1 MPIFRLFL
9 LVFCLAS
16 SASLFA
22 QAKDSAGVIIA
33 EKRVIVEETIPA
45 FSYHGK
51 GISEFI
57 IDNLNY
63 PKSAIENGIEA
74 KIVVDFVVDTLGR
87 VVNVTSREDG
97 NARLQAL
104 VDEAIRVI
112 KASSGYWKPGY
123 TNGKKVKVKMRIPIT
138 YKLE

>member
-1 MPIFRLFL
+1 MQIFRLFL
-9 LVFCLAS
+9 LVFCFAW

-33 EKRVIVEETIPA
+33 DKIVTVAETIPA

-63 PKSAIENGIEA
+63 PKSAVENGIEA
-74 KIVVDFVVDTLGR
+74 KIVVDFVVDTSGR

-123 TNGKKVKVKMRIPIT
+123 TNGKKVRVKMRIPIT

>member
-1 MPIFRLFL
+1 
-9 LVFCLAS
+9 
-16 SASLFA
+16 
-22 QAKDSAGVIIA
+22 
-33 EKRVIVEETIPA
+33 
-45 FSYHGK
+45 
-51 GISEFI
+51 
-57 IDNLNY
+57 LNY
-63 PKSAIENGIEA
+63 PKSAVENGIEA
-74 KIVVDFVVDTLGR
+74 KIVVDFVVDTSGR

-123 TNGKKVKVKMRIPIT
+123 TNGKKVRVKMRIPIT